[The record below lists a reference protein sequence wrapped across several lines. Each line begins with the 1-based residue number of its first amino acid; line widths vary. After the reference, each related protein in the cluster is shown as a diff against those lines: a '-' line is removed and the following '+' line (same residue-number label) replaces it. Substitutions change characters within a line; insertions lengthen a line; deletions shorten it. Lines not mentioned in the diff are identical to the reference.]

1 MTHRRESSAVTRF
14 SMAARSFCAWA
25 EAKPGRPAPELRKGL
40 ELLSELYAAA
50 TKLPPNAKL
59 GSGADDFALPLAAWK
74 KVYRRFAALP
84 VGKYSEIFDPS
95 EVPAH
100 EVVAGDVADD
110 LADVYRDLIQGV
122 RLEAAG
128 RPRDALWQWLMNFH
142 IHWGR
147 HAVSALRALHCAAEV
162 SDDWPA
168 A

>member
-1 MTHRRESSAVTRF
+1 
-14 SMAARSFCAWA
+14 
-25 EAKPGRPAPELRKGL
+25 
-40 ELLSELYAAA
+40 
-50 TKLPPNAKL
+50 
-59 GSGADDFALPLAAWK
+59 
-74 KVYRRFAALP
+74 VYRRFAALP

-95 EVPAH
+95 DVPAG
-100 EVVAGDVADD
+100 EPVVGDVADD

-147 HAVSALRALHCAAEV
+147 HAVSALRALHCASEV